1 MMTYK
6 NLLLIV
12 HAAVLLLLL
21 SGGVQARE
29 ITVIELKGRP
39 AEEIIPLIRPLLAPG
54 DALSGTGYQLI
65 LRTDPKTLRE
75 VRDLISQLDYA
86 PRNLLVSVRRGAPS
100 SSDETAVGV
109 TGSVQGDK
117 VRISS
122 GERNQQGVDVHLERR
137 MSTARDDAQ
146 QQLRVLE
153 GQRAFINTGSAVP
166 YPSNRVVV
174 TPGGAAVDEGVQFR
188 NLRSGF
194 YVLPRVSGE
203 RVTLNIEPVNE
214 QLQSDHSI
222 AVQQAQTVVSGRLG
236 EWIALGGISEREQR
250 SGRGILSTRSSQRE
264 SELGFY
270 VKVELVK

>member
-1 MMTYK
+1 MKHIK
-6 NLLLIV
+6 NLLLGF
-12 HAAVLLLLL
+12 HAVVLLALLA
-21 SGGVQARE
+21 GGVQASE

-100 SSDETAVGV
+100 ASDETALGV
-109 TGSVQGDK
+109 TGSVQGGK

-122 GERNQQGVDVHLERR
+122 GDRHKEGADVQLERR
-137 MSTARDDAQ
+137 TSTARDDAS

-153 GQRAFINTGSAVP
+153 GQRAFISTGAAVP
-166 YPSNRVVV
+166 YPNSQVVV
-174 TPGGAAVDEGVQFR
+174 TPGGAVVNESVQFR
-188 NLRSGF
+188 DVRSGF

-214 QLQSDHSI
+214 QLQSDYSI

-236 EWIALGGISEREQR
+236 EWIALGGISESEQR
-250 SGRGILSTRSSQRE
+250 SSREILSTRSSQRE
-264 SELGFY
+264 SDLGFY
-270 VKVELVK
+270 VKVELIK